1 MTSVRTIGRNL
12 EKWNDIIEKLEI
24 DLSKPVNLVTAKK
37 VREFSGIEARIMAK
51 IDSLSDLPKV
61 FKDNNLIILPV
72 SRKEYA
78 LVKGKG
84 YQVIEDLSDKHL
96 IHYSEIPIDYSKSN
110 ESYYLDYAFS
120 SGIISKLARYK
131 FDQLYLTGRGRH
143 MTNFSFKLSE
153 QDITVK
159 GAQIEIDGQYENA
172 REIMIFEAKLK
183 PITSFNIR
191 QLYYPFRHLR
201 NKNEKKEIRTFLFNV
216 DLKNQVFK
224 FWEYVFDPPQKLDSI
239 KLIDFYSFKIK
250 IKRKLSKINIKP
262 KPEKIELPQADDI
275 EKVFLI
281 VEQVN
286 QGNDNAKKISQALK
300 FVPRQSNYYRHAGE
314 LLGIIRLQKPN
325 YEITERGY
333 EYLRSSVQDRKNF
346 ILKLMLEFPII
357 NEIFNSLISNQ
368 VKEFKREDI
377 VNLLKKKS
385 SLGDSTVDRRTRTIV
400 SWFSWIE
407 KNNGYV
413 KVIDR
418 KIIVSNVQK
427 ALDEKP
433 ISDRI
438 KDKENLSLEFKSSFR
453 YDIELNKLNPK
464 ILEKSIIK
472 TIAAFMNSEGGDL
485 LLGVDDNGNAL
496 GLDNDYRFLKKKNSD
511 GFELEFRQT
520 IDKYIKNRIANEF
533 VKLKF
538 HIIDGKEI
546 CEVKILPTPVPI
558 FLTGEDGKN
567 ECYVR
572 IGNSSKP
579 YNYEEF
585 YQYCNRHF
593 KKVV

>member
-1 MTSVRTIGRNL
+1 MLNGQ
-12 EKWNDIIEKLEI
+12 E
-24 DLSKPVNLVTAKK
+24 
-37 VREFSGIEARIMAK
+37 
-51 IDSLSDLPKV
+51 
-61 FKDNNLIILPV
+61 
-72 SRKEYA
+72 
-78 LVKGKG
+78 
-84 YQVIEDLSDKHL
+84 
-96 IHYSEIPIDYSKSN
+96 
-110 ESYYLDYAFS
+110 
-120 SGIISKLARYK
+120 
-131 FDQLYLTGRGRH
+131 
-143 MTNFSFKLSE
+143 
-153 QDITVK
+153 ITVN

-172 REIMIFEAKLK
+172 REVLIFEAKLR

-191 QLYYPFRHLR
+191 QLYYPFRDLQ
-201 NKNEKKEIRTFLFNV
+201 KKKKKEVRTFLFNV
-216 DLKNQVFK
+216 DIKNQVFK
-224 FWEYVFDPPQKLDSI
+224 FWEYAFNQPQKLDSI
-239 KLIDFYSFKIK
+239 KLIDSHSFKIK
-250 IKRKLSKINIKP
+250 TKRKSKIIDIKP
-262 KPEKIELPQADDI
+262 KPEKMELPQADDI

-281 VEQVN
+281 VEKVD

-325 YEITERGY
+325 YEITEGGY
-333 EYLRSSVQDRKNF
+333 EYLRSTIQDRKNI
-346 ILKLMLEFPII
+346 ILKLMLQFPII

-385 SLGDSTVDRRTRTIV
+385 TLGDSTVDRRTRTIV

-407 KNNGYV
+407 QNKGYV

-418 KIIVSNVQK
+418 KKIISNVQK
-427 ALDEKP
+427 AVDEKS
-433 ISDRI
+433 ISERI
-438 KDKENLSLEFKSSFR
+438 KERENPSLEFKSSFR
-453 YDIELNKLNPK
+453 YDIKLKILNPK
-464 ILEKSIIK
+464 NLEKSIIK
-472 TIAAFMNSEGGDL
+472 TIAAFMNSEGGNL
-485 LLGVDDNGNAL
+485 LIGVDDKGNVL
-496 GLDNDYRFLKKKNSD
+496 GLDYDYKFLKKKNSD

-558 FLTGEDGKN
+558 FLTGDDGKN

-579 YNYEEF
+579 YSYEDF

-593 KKVV
+593 RK